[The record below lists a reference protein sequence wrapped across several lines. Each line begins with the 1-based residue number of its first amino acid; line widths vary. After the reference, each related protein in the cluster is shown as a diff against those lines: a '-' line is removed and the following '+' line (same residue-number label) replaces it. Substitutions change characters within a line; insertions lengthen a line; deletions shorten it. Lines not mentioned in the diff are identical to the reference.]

1 MKTEMTPKP
10 PKKTP
15 KLVFKEM
22 APKYKKKKNLVKS
35 TESSL
40 ESMDFELKFEF

>member
-15 KLVFKEM
+15 KLVFKEIT
-22 APKYKKKKNLVKS
+22 PKHKKKENLVKS

-40 ESMDFELKFEF
+40 ESMYFELTF